1 MRNED
6 LLNKWKPVLEHSA
19 LPEIGNSHKLP
30 SQHRFLKTLNL
41 RSVKVNH
48 MAHLH

>member
-19 LPEIGNSHKLP
+19 LPEIGNSHKTAVTAKILENTEQAIREG
-30 SQHRFLKTLNL
+30 ST
-41 RSVKVNH
+41 
-48 MAHLH
+48 